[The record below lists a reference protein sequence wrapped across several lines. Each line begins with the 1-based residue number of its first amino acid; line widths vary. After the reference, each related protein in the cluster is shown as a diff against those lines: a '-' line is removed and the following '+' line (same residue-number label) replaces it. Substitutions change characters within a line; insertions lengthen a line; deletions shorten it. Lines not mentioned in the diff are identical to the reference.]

1 MDHNQPPRPWQRP
14 YDDAATED
22 DIFYCFRLLLGRSP
36 SPDEWSGHSAQAGGA
51 LDRIVASYL
60 SSMEFDQRHLL
71 RRSDAPPPLH
81 QLPDFRL
88 YTSPDDPGLGD
99 LFGRGVYEPPVER
112 LIRALLRPGMG
123 FLDIGANIGYFS
135 LIASGV
141 VGPAGHVYAVEANAD
156 NARLLEASRREN
168 GFDNITVLQ
177 VAAGA
182 RSGLLALHTQ
192 HSTGTA
198 SALPDSADWLL
209 ASRTVPSLRLDDLV
223 ADTPRLG
230 LIKIDIDGGEFPAL
244 QGAARLIATHRPAL
258 ITEFCPGML
267 TDISGIDAYGYLD
280 WLRAQGYALAVITES
295 GAAEGDADNESIL
308 AALSRQGTDHL
319 DLLARPLGAPTVMP
333 ADRHDDSPAA
343 RDGRALRETA
353 AAAAERI
360 AAANRHAFHAE
371 QRARTAEAEQHR
383 LAAALHRDAARLAA
397 LEAEVPR
404 LTAALAQTRARAD
417 AAQALVAAMRAST
430 SWRLTAPLRW
440 LRRRSE
446 S

>member
-36 SPDEWSGHSAQAGGA
+36 SPDEWSGHAAQAGA
-51 LDRIVASYL
+51 PLDRIVAGYL
-60 SSMEFDQRHLL
+60 SSMEFDRRHLL

-81 QLPDFRL
+81 QLPGFRL

-135 LIASGV
+135 LIAAGI
-141 VGPAGHVYAVEANAD
+141 VGPEGHVYAVEANAD
-156 NARLLEASRREN
+156 NARLLEASRRVN

-198 SALPDSADWLL
+198 SALPDSAEWLL
-209 ASRTVPSLRLDDLV
+209 AARTVPSLRMDDLV

-244 QGAARLIATHRPAL
+244 QGTARLIATHRPAL
-258 ITEFCPGML
+258 ITEFCPGIL
-267 TDISGIDAYGYLD
+267 TNISGIDAYGYLD
-280 WLRAQGYALAVITES
+280 WLRAQGYALAVITDS
-295 GAAEGDADNESIL
+295 GAAEGDTDNESIL
-308 AALSRQGTDHL
+308 AALSRKGTDHL
-319 DLLARPLGAPTVMP
+319 DLLARPVGAPAVGTTEGSRV
-333 ADRHDDSPAA
+333 SPSAQ
-343 RDGRALRETA
+343 DWRALRETA

-360 AAANRHAFHAE
+360 ASANRHAFHAE
-371 QRARTAEAEQHR
+371 QRARIAEAEQHR
-383 LAAALHRDAARLAA
+383 LAAALDRDAARLAE
-397 LEAEVPR
+397 LEAAAPR
-404 LTAALAQTRARAD
+404 LPAALARAD
-417 AAQALVAAMRAST
+417 AAEAMVAALRAST

-440 LRRRSE
+440 LRRRSDP
-446 S
+446 